1 MATEEMKALSARDT
15 NPFHRIP
22 FQRADLSAPENGG
35 GGTKEMVPVTRQ
47 YRAELHETLVTAASA
62 LRPEIA
68 RYPNSPGV
76 LVLKLRD
83 KAIAKSHRPNTLVAE
98 AGLLSAG
105 VGRIEEMLVAAN
117 ALTID
122 SLARLIRFRETKK
135 IRANLSA
142 IERIQAWDKDRRL
155 SATVP

>member
-1 MATEEMKALSARDT
+1 MATEEMRARSARNS

-35 GGTKEMVPVTRQ
+35 GGIKELVPVTPQ
-47 YRAELHETLVTAASA
+47 YRAALIETLVTAASA

-83 KAIAKSHRPNTLVAE
+83 TAIAKSHRPNTLVHR
-98 AGLLSAG
+98 S
-105 VGRIEEMLVAAN
+105 VK
-117 ALTID
+117 T
-122 SLARLIRFRETKK
+122 FT
-135 IRANLSA
+135 
-142 IERIQAWDKDRRL
+142 
-155 SATVP
+155 